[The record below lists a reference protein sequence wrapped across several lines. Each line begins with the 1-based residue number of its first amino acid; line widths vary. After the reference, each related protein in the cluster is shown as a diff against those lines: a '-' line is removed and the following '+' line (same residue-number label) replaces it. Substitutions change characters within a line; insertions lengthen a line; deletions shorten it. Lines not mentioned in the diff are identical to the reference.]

1 MSTAPGLGLRGIIG
15 LLALTG
21 LAGVLPLSLAEW
33 TTGSACPHL
42 GPVPACYLVSV
53 AYAAMLITVL
63 DRRFW
68 RVWYF
73 WAGWAPVF
81 MLAATGTALEILDY
95 GTCPRTGSDT
105 PLCFLSLGLSVAL
118 VVPVTVHLFASSPE
132 GLRK

>member
-1 MSTAPGLGLRGIIG
+1 MSTAPGLGLRVVIG

-21 LAGVLPLSLAEW
+21 LAGALPLSLAES

-53 AYAAMLITVL
+53 AYAAILITVL

-81 MLAATGTALEILDY
+81 VLAATGTALEILDY
-95 GTCPRTGSDT
+95 GICPRTGSEI
-105 PLCFLSLGLSVAL
+105 PRCFLSLGLSIAL
-118 VVPVTVHLFASSPE
+118 AVPVTVHL
-132 GLRK
+132 LRAARKD

>member
-1 MSTAPGLGLRGIIG
+1 MVIG
-15 LLALTG
+15 LLVLTG
-21 LAGVLPLSLAEW
+21 LAGVLPISLAEL

-81 MLAATGTALEILDY
+81 VLAATGTALEILDY
-95 GTCPRTGSDT
+95 GICPRTESET
-105 PLCFLSLGLSVAL
+105 PRCFLSLGLSIGLA
-118 VVPVTVHLFASSPE
+118 VPVTVHL
-132 GLRK
+132 LRAARKD

>member
-1 MSTAPGLGLRGIIG
+1 MSTAPGLGLRVVIG

-21 LAGVLPLSLAEW
+21 LAGVLPISLAEL

-68 RVWYF
+68 RVWHF
-73 WAGWAPVF
+73 FAGWVAVF

-95 GTCPRTGSDT
+95 GTCPRTGSET
-105 PLCFLSLGLSVAL
+105 PICFLSLGLSVAL
-118 VVPVTVHLFASSPE
+118 AVPVTVHL
-132 GLRK
+132 LRAARKD